1 MSTNND
7 ILTPYVSIGLTR
19 FCKYCGKP
27 ISKHEQF
34 CDCEDG
40 KKLKDVNHQILKLE
54 IERIKLTKSAP
65 PARFTAAT
73 RLVPTSEYEPY
84 TEPDDEP
91 PVNV

>member
-34 CDCEDG
+34 CNCEDG
-40 KKLKDVNHQILKLE
+40 KKLKDINHKILELE

-65 PARFTAAT
+65 PPKFKSAT
-73 RLVPTSEYEPY
+73 RLVPAHEPEPEYGS
-84 TEPDDEP
+84 DDEP